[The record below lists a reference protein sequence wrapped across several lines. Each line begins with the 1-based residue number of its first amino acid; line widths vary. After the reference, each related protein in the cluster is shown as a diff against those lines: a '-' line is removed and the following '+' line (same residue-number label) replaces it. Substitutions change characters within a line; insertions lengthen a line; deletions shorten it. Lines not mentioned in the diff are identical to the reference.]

1 MPKSHPQYTAE
12 FKRRIVELARAG
24 RTPAS
29 LSREFG
35 CVEKSIRNWLKQAD
49 LDEGRREDGLTSD
62 ERAELSALRRKV
74 KVLEEEKEILSKAAA
89 WFAQEAVP
97 TPKRRS
103 NS

>member
-1 MPKSHPQYTAE
+1 MPKTKPEYPPE
-12 FKRRIVELARAG
+12 YKKRVVELARAG

-29 LSREFG
+29 LAREFE
-35 CVEKSIRNWLKQAD
+35 VAPKSVRNWLKQAD
-49 LDEGRREDGLTSD
+49 LDEGRRGDGLTTD

-74 KVLEEEKEILSKAAA
+74 KVLEEEREILSKAAA
-89 WFAQEAVP
+89 WFAQEAAP